1 MLNTLVTFSCGVV
14 TGAYIAQNYDIP
26 NVTQYAKNIQND
38 IEKEYKKSKKI

>member
-26 NVTQYAKNIQND
+26 KVAEYAKKVQND
-38 IEKEYKKSKKI
+38 LEKEFKKSK